1 VSHDLPVRRLGIDL
15 DTPFPVRWNGGD
27 AFRSALFNAL
37 SMSFPVGEQS
47 FIDSLRQGL
56 AALPPERREAFADE
70 VRGFIG
76 QEATH
81 RHLHARFNAILEAQG
96 QHNTVGPRA
105 QRRIERFA
113 GVDLRN
119 LVAGTAA
126 VEHFTAVFA
135 DWLLRHPHALEGAE
149 PRLRLLWE
157 WHSAEEAE
165 HRSTAFDM
173 YTALGGAHRWRVR
186 IFRFVT
192 VTFLADI
199 TRQTLRN
206 LWDDGALFKAS
217 TWSSAGRFLFGR
229 EGFIR
234 GNVAAWREYTR
245 LDFHPS
251 QGPGALGE
259 RWLAEHGDDYSVLG
273 GSRALGATT

>member
-1 VSHDLPVRRLGIDL
+1 MSSLPVRRLGIDL

-56 AALPPERREAFADE
+56 AALPPERREAFSDE

-81 RHLHARFNAILEAQG
+81 RHLHARFNAILEAGG
-96 QHNTVGPRA
+96 QHNTVGPRT

-234 GNVAAWREYTR
+234 SNVAAWREYTR

-251 QGPGALGE
+251 QGPGELGE
-259 RWLAEHGDDYSVLG
+259 RWLAEHGDDYSVLR

>member
-1 VSHDLPVRRLGIDL
+1 MSSLPVRRLGIDL

-56 AALPPERREAFADE
+56 AALPPERREAFSDE

-81 RHLHARFNAILEAQG
+81 RHLHARFNAILEAGG
-96 QHNTVGPRA
+96 QHNTVGPRT

-251 QGPGALGE
+251 QGPGELGE
-259 RWLAEHGDDYSVLG
+259 RWLAEHGDDYSVLR

>member
-1 VSHDLPVRRLGIDL
+1 MSTDLFVRRLSIDL

-56 AALPPERREAFADE
+56 AALSPERREAFADE
-70 VRGFIG
+70 VRGFVG

-135 DWLLRHPHALEGAE
+135 DWLLRHPDALEGAE

-165 HRSTAFDM
+165 HRCTAFDM
-173 YTALGGAHRWRVR
+173 YTALGGSHAWRVR

-217 TWSSAGRFLFGR
+217 TWSSARRFLFAR
-229 EGFIR
+229 EGFLR

-245 LDFHPS
+245 RDFHPS
-251 QGPGALGE
+251 QGPGELGQ
-259 RWLAEHGDDYSVLG
+259 RWLAEHGDDYAVLG
-273 GSRALGATT
+273 VSRAVGTTA

>member
-206 LWDDGALFKAS
+206 LRDDGALFKAS

-251 QGPGALGE
+251 QGPGELGE

>member
-1 VSHDLPVRRLGIDL
+1 MSSLPVRRLGIDL

-47 FIDSLRQGL
+47 FIDSLRLGL
-56 AALPPERREAFADE
+56 AALPPERGEAFADE

-165 HRSTAFDM
+165 HRCTAFDM
-173 YTALGGAHRWRVR
+173 YTALGGTHAWRVR

-245 LDFHPS
+245 HDFHPS
-251 QGPGALGE
+251 QGPGELGE

-273 GSRALGATT
+273 SRTVGTAA

>member
-1 VSHDLPVRRLGIDL
+1 MSSYPVRRLGIDL

-47 FIDSLRQGL
+47 FIDSLRRGL
-56 AALPPERREAFADE
+56 AALPPERLAAFAGE
-70 VRGFIG
+70 VRDFVG

-105 QRRIERFA
+105 QRRIERHA

-135 DWLLRHPHALEGAE
+135 DWLLRHPEALEGAE
-149 PRLRLLWE
+149 PRMRLLWE

-165 HRSTAFDM
+165 HRCTAFDM
-173 YTALGGAHRWRVR
+173 YMALGGTHRWRLRV
-186 IFRFVT
+186 FRYVT
-192 VTFLADI
+192 LTFFADI
-199 TRQTLRN
+199 GRQTLRN
-206 LWDDGALFKAS
+206 LWDDGALFRMS
-217 TWSSAGRFLFGR
+217 TWRSAASVLFSR

-234 GNVAAWREYTR
+234 GNVAAWRAYTR
-245 LDFHPS
+245 ADFHPS
-251 QGPGALGE
+251 QGPGELGE
-259 RWLAEHGDDYSVLG
+259 RWLAEHADNYSVVG
-273 GSRALGATT
+273 DSRITQAMSA